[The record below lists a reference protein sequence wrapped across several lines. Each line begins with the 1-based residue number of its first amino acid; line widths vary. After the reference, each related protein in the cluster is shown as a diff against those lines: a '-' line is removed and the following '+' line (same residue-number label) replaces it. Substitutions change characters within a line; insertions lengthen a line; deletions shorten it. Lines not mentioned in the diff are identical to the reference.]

1 MVFPGGYDQCRAI
14 STPCE
19 VLQGCEDHSIPIP
32 GKNKNKE
39 TMTPKILPNIYYFQ
53 LIQGTIATSVTTPAS
68 LCHSWLLEKRY
79 PDAK

>member
-1 MVFPGGYDQCRAI
+1 MVFPGGYDQCCAI

-19 VLQGCEDHSIPIP
+19 VLQDCEDHSIPIP
-32 GKNKNKE
+32 GKSKNTE
-39 TMTPKILPNIYYFQ
+39 TICPQNIAEYLLFPADTSDHCYF
-53 LIQGTIATSVTTPAS
+53 SNNPAS